1 MASPLSQTSRQT
13 TSDRLYF
20 RTVPSKTIVVARS
33 FSLDGGDTSAVIDPA
48 PTAPVILLR
57 LGPYR
62 FLANAAAQACHLTP
76 LRLPGSPPSFL
87 SVAALVV
94 VVLSVW

>member
-33 FSLDGGDTSAVIDPA
+33 FSLDSEDTNAVSDPA
-48 PTAPVILLR
+48 PD
-57 LGPYR
+57 GPS
-62 FLANAAAQACHLTP
+62 H
-76 LRLPGSPPSFL
+76 SPPTGAVPLCGKRSGASMPFNPIEIAGIATIVL

>member
-33 FSLDGGDTSAVIDPA
+33 FSLDSEDTNAVSDPS
-48 PTAPVILLR
+48 PRRPQSFSSDWGRTALWQTQRRKHAI
-57 LGPYR
+57 
-62 FLANAAAQACHLTP
+62 
-76 LRLPGSPPSFL
+76 
-87 SVAALVV
+87 
-94 VVLSVW
+94 